1 MHATKITRFNRRCR
15 SEGDEHSASGDRKSS
30 RHCEAAMPTALD
42 GTAAGEDPHA
52 PADQRDNIDESKIR
66 TEPPRSGKIARFPNR
81 IEFSL
86 KGAQALKIVETT
98 PE

>member
-1 MHATKITRFNRRCR
+1 MPTAIAMAAV
-15 SEGDEHSASGDRKSS
+15 D
-30 RHCEAAMPTALD
+30 CETAMPSALD

-52 PADQRDNIDESKIR
+52 PADQRDNIDEGEIG
-66 TEPPRSGKIARFPNR
+66 TEPSRSGEIARFPNR

-98 PE
+98 SE